1 MNKKRKKVD
10 EVKNI
15 KEVCD
20 MPLRKYMTSKRRNVT
35 ITKRLNIKRLQIVW
49 NYSGISSKRNWYRN
63 SMPYVG

>member
-20 MPLRKYMTSKRRNVT
+20 MPLRKYMTSKRRKCDYYKT
-35 ITKRLNIKRLQIVW
+35 TQHKTFADSLELQWHFKQTQLV
-49 NYSGISSKRNWYRN
+49 SK
-63 SMPYVG
+63 